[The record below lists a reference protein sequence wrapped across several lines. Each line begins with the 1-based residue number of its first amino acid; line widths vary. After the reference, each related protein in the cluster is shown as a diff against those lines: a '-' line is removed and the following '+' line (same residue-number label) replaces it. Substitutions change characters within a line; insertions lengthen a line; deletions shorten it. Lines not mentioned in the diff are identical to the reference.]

1 MATNGMNE
9 RSPVRP
15 DSHPDIS
22 LTPSP
27 TPGFSEHNAES
38 GANNREPGFTP
49 QAGEGQSGA
58 RSRVIDQVLA
68 TVRANG
74 GEPASNG

>member
-1 MATNGMNE
+1 MAQDSMNA
-9 RSPVRP
+9 RSPANPRAT
-15 DSHPDIS
+15 SDIS
-22 LTPSP
+22 LSPSP
-27 TPGFSEHNAES
+27 TPGFSPHNLES
-38 GANNREPGFTP
+38 GPNSREPGFTP

-68 TVRANG
+68 TVRGNG